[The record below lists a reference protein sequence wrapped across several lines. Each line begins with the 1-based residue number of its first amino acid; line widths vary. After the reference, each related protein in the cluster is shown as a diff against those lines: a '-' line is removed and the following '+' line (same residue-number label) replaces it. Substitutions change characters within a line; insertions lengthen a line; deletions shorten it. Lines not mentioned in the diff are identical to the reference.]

1 MIPRLLENRIRESLH
16 WKTAIVVL
24 GPRQVGKTTLMRK
37 IFDPAVPGVKWFN
50 GEMSAH
56 RALFADPSDQTLK
69 VAIGNATTVVLD
81 EAQHIPSIG
90 LVVKILVDYNPEVQ
104 IVVTGSSALELASG
118 INESMTGRKYEF
130 ELHPLSFEEM
140 TRHTDL
146 LSESQLIRHRMVYGY
161 YPKVLTQVGRE
172 EENVKELRNGYLYK
186 DLLAYQQIRKPALLE
201 NLVRALALQVGNEV
215 SYNELSQ
222 HLNLDKEA
230 VERYIDL
237 LEKSYVLFRLPAL
250 SRNMRNEIKR
260 GRKIYFH
267 DVGIRNAVISNFNP
281 MEFRG
286 DTGHLWENFC
296 IVERMKTL
304 AYHRKSV
311 NRFFWRTHTQ
321 LEIDYVEE
329 YGGKLHGYEFKWN
342 PNAKAKIPKAFLE
355 AYPGSEVKVIT
366 PNNFHEFAMLP
377 DEKN

>member
-1 MIPRLLENRIRESLH
+1 MIPRILENRIRESLH

-24 GPRQVGKTTLMRK
+24 GPRQVGKTTLMRQL
-37 IFDPAVPGVKWFN
+37 FDPTDPSVKWFN

-56 RALFADPSDQTLK
+56 RAYFADPSDQTLK
-69 VAIGNATTVVLD
+69 VAIGDAKTVVLD
-81 EAQHIPSIG
+81 EAQLIPSIG
-90 LVVKILVDYNPEVQ
+90 LVVKVLVDYNPNVQ
-104 IVVTGSSALELASG
+104 FVVTGSSALELASG
-118 INESMTGRKYEF
+118 INESMTGRKYQF
-130 ELHPLSFEEM
+130 ELLPISFEEM
-140 TRHTDL
+140 TRHAGF
-146 LSESQLIRHRMVYGY
+146 LSESQLIPHRLRYGY
-161 YPKVLTQVGRE
+161 YPRVVTQAGRE
-172 EENVKELRNGYLYK
+172 EENVRELCNGSLYK
-186 DLLAYQQIRKPALLE
+186 DLLAYQEIRKPALLE
-201 NLVRALALQVGNEV
+201 NLVKALALQVGSEV

-222 HLNLDKEA
+222 HLSLDKEA

-267 DVGIRNAVISNFNP
+267 DVGIRNALISNFNP
-281 MEFRG
+281 MDIRT
-286 DTGHLWENFC
+286 DTGCLWENFC

-311 NRFFWRTHTQ
+311 NRYFWRTHTQ

-329 YGGKLHGYEFKWN
+329 YDGKLHGYEFKWN
-342 PNAKAKIPKAFLE
+342 PKAKAKIPKAFLE

-366 PNNFHEFAMLP
+366 PKNFHEFAMLP
-377 DEKN
+377 DEKK

>member
-1 MIPRLLENRIRESLH
+1 MIPRLLENQIRDSLH
-16 WKTAIVVL
+16 WKKAVVLL
-24 GPRQVGKTTLMRK
+24 GPRQVGKTTLMQ
-37 IFDPAVPGVKWFN
+37 ILFDPADPTIKWFN
-50 GEMSAH
+50 GEMSPH
-56 RALFADPSDQTLK
+56 RSLFADPTDQTLK
-69 VAIGNATTVVLD
+69 LVVGNAKTIVID
-81 EAQHIPSIG
+81 EAQFIPSIG
-90 LVVKILVDYNPEVQ
+90 LVVKILVDYFPEVQ
-104 IVVTGSSALELASG
+104 IAVTGSSALELASG
-118 INESMTGRKYEF
+118 INEPMTGRKYEF
-130 ELHPLSFEEM
+130 SLYPLSFEEM

-146 LSESQLIRHRMVYGY
+146 LTESQLIPHRMIYGY
-161 YPKVLTQVGRE
+161 YPQVVTQVGRA
-172 EENVKELRNGYLYK
+172 EENIKELGNDYLYK
-186 DLLAYQQIRKPALLE
+186 DLLAYQDIRKPAILE

-215 SYNELSQ
+215 SYLELSR

-267 DVGIRNAVISNFNP
+267 DVGIRNSVISNLNP
-281 MEFRG
+281 MDIRA

-296 IVERMKTL
+296 IVERMKTM

-311 NRFFWRTHTQ
+311 SRFFWRTHTQ

-329 YGGKLHGYEFKWN
+329 YDGKLHGYVFKWN
-342 PNAKAKIPKAFLE
+342 PKAKAKIPKAFLE

-366 PNNFHEFAMLP
+366 PKNFHEFAMYQ
-377 DEKN
+377 ERAK

>member
-1 MIPRLLENRIRESLH
+1 MNPQPP
-16 WKTAIVVL
+16 L
-24 GPRQVGKTTLMRK
+24 G
-37 IFDPAVPGVKWFN
+37 
-50 GEMSAH
+50 
-56 RALFADPSDQTLK
+56 FADLSDQTLK
-69 VAIGNATTVVLD
+69 VAIGDATTVVLD
-81 EAQHIPSIG
+81 EAQLIPSIG
-90 LVVKILVDYNPEVQ
+90 LVVKILVDYNPDVQ
-104 IVVTGSSALELASG
+104 FVVTGSSALELACG

-146 LSESQLIRHRMVYGY
+146 LSESQLIPHRMVYGY
-161 YPKVLTQVGRE
+161 YPRVVTQIGRE
-172 EENVKELRNGYLYK
+172 EENVRELRNGYLYK

-222 HLNLDKEA
+222 HLGLVKEA

-260 GRKIYFH
+260 DRKIYLH

-281 MEFRG
+281 MEIRG
-286 DTGHLWENFC
+286 DTGYLWENFC
-296 IVERMKTL
+296 TVKRMKTL

-311 NRFFWRTHTQ
+311 NRFFWRTHTK

-329 YGGKLHGYEFKWN
+329 YGASCTVTSS
-342 PNAKAKIPKAFLE
+342 NATRTPRRK
-355 AYPGSEVKVIT
+355 YPRPSWKPIR
-366 PNNFHEFAMLP
+366 AARSR
-377 DEKN
+377 

>member
-1 MIPRLLENRIRESLH
+1 MIPRLLENRIRQSLN
-16 WKTAIVVL
+16 WKKAIVVL
-24 GPRQVGKTTLMRK
+24 GSRQVGKTTLMRNL
-37 IFDPAVPGVKWFN
+37 FDPANPKVKWFN

-56 RALFADPSDQTLK
+56 RALFTDPSDQTLK
-69 VAIGNATTVVLD
+69 VVIGDATTVVID
-81 EAQHIPSIG
+81 EAQWIPSIG
-90 LVVKILVDYNPEVQ
+90 VVVKILVDYNPDVQ
-104 IVVTGSSALELASG
+104 FVVTGSSALELASG
-118 INESMTGRKYEF
+118 INEPMTGRKYEF
-130 ELHPLSFEEM
+130 VLHPISFEEM

-146 LSESQLIRHRMVYGY
+146 LSEFQLIPHRMIYGY
-161 YPKVLTQVGRE
+161 FPQVVTQLGRE
-172 EENVKELRNGYLYK
+172 EENVNELRNGYLYK

-201 NLVRALALQVGNEV
+201 NLVKALALQMGNEV
-215 SYNELSQ
+215 SYHELAQ
-222 HLNLDKEA
+222 HLGLDKES
-230 VERYIDL
+230 VERYVDL

-267 DVGIRNAVISNFNP
+267 DVGIRNAVISNFNR
-281 MEFRG
+281 MDIRNDVG
-286 DTGHLWENFC
+286 ALWENFC

-329 YGGKLHGYEFKWN
+329 YGGKLYGYEFKWN
-342 PNAKAKIPKAFLE
+342 PKAKAKIPKAFLE

-366 PNNFHEFAMLP
+366 PKNFHEFAMLP
-377 DEKN
+377 DL